1 MLHKNAFDLVLPN
14 GRQISARWY
23 SEVTYPKK
31 LVMISLDWTR
41 PKDPPLY
48 GSCGRTPKSV
58 RSELNCFSKGNVN
71 LFQTLAWRTFKEL
84 CQSHKLPLNI

>member
-48 GSCGRTPKSV
+48 
-58 RSELNCFSKGNVN
+58 
-71 LFQTLAWRTFKEL
+71 
-84 CQSHKLPLNI
+84 